1 MVQPP
6 PPPPPQQLAVQ
17 VSVSGFGPFVG
28 IDGFYLAGELDEDGK
43 PHIFT
48 KGGDVFPKWRIVN
61 SGICGWTVEAD
72 YEGEG
77 WQSIGVTYKDW
88 YKEDCTA
95 CTGPCRTDE
104 ALTTDEVYDVDN
116 GNLLPGE
123 VSLALGYYDGDYF
136 DDFVAA

>member
-1 MVQPP
+1 M
-6 PPPPPQQLAVQ
+6 
-17 VSVSGFGPFVG
+17 
-28 IDGFYLAGELDEDGK
+28 AGELDEDGK

-95 CTGPCRTDE
+95 CTGPCRTID
-104 ALTTDEVYDVDN
+104 ALTTDEVYNVDDGEPWSDVAD
-116 GNLLPGE
+116 
-123 VSLALGYYDGDYF
+123 VALVRGTYDGET
-136 DDFVAA
+136 FVAA